1 MMEPIYMYLLQS
13 ALISGGFLAVYH
25 LFLKR
30 DTLFKENRLFLL
42 SGLVLAFVFPLI
54 KIQRTIVV
62 DKSNLLQTS
71 EITTQN
77 TPMAVP
83 ESNIYTMEN
92 VLLAVYLGVSAF
104 LLLRLII
111 RLVALNKLARNAHK
125 RKERPFLHMETEK
138 KISPFSFFNYI
149 FYNPKLF
156 EPQELDSVLE
166 HEKVHARQYHTLDIL
181 LLEVL
186 KIFFWFNPVL
196 WLYKSAVK
204 QNLEYLA
211 DHFAIESATDKKS
224 YQYLMLKQAV
234 NTQEYTLAN
243 SFYNSLIKKRIVML
257 NQNQSKKINVLKT
270 LVVAPLLGLLLVSFN
285 IEENYLY
292 KDSDTLES
300 VMEEET
306 PKDDKMVELTIDKN
320 TSDTELEDIKKD
332 LKEEGID
339 FSYTTVRNDD
349 KEIIEIS
356 LHLTG
361 KNDDG
366 KKVSGNY
373 SSNSD
378 GPIGPITVIYDD
390 ENNGVSFWNASKEN
404 TVTIH
409 KIEKD
414 GKRTVDGSNEIKI
427 RKKGGKAIVIV
438 DGEQL
443 SDEEVEKLH
452 IKEGSSIHVK
462 KNDENNK
469 EIIIKEIKKKGK
481 GKNITVI
488 DTDED
493 DEVFVK
499 RSKNVVLIKDS
510 NDDEDIE
517 VISGSGSS
525 YFFLDNDGK
534 NEPLYYVDGKKS
546 KSTAIKKLSPSDI
559 ESMKVLKG
567 NKAVE
572 KYGKKA
578 KNGVIEITTKKGK

>member
-211 DHFAIESATDKKS
+211 DHFAIENATDKKS

-567 NKAVE
+567 DKAVE